1 MLKIPCSACVCG
13 PTAGSGCKI
22 ESEKKKIESGRG
34 LQISSVMVQIV
45 NILGFAGL
53 PISVTMAQLCL
64 YHRKAARDSV

>member
-1 MLKIPCSACVCG
+1 MCVDLLLVLDVKL
-13 PTAGSGCKI
+13 SQK
-22 ESEKKKIESGRG
+22 KKKIESGRG

>member
-1 MLKIPCSACVCG
+1 MCG

-22 ESEKKKIESGRG
+22 ESGKGP
-34 LQISSVMVQIV
+34 QISSVMVQIV

-64 YHRKAARDSV
+64 YHRKAARDSVRDRMS